1 MTQLIDQFVAQAA
14 RPADEAAWLSE
25 ARTQSLERFNELG
38 IPTQKDE
45 DWKYTSLRALASKQ
59 FSLET
64 TSNDA
69 DIVLPESS
77 QAHYRLVFSDG
88 VLNAALSDVDAL
100 PVGVRLM
107 PMSEALKSQQSQ
119 IEASL
124 SGNFPAQPNVFAALN
139 TALFREG
146 AFIQIAQACQLDK
159 PIELIFHSS
168 GEKSLSLP
176 RNLIVLEQGAKASVI
191 ERHSSTD
198 GANGLCNSATEI
210 TLADDS
216 ELDYQLIQL
225 QGSKFNHI
233 GGAWVKQGARS
244 RLFTRAITL
253 GGVLVRNELNISLDG
268 EEAHCDCTGL
278 FYGAGRQHI
287 DNHTTIRHAVP
298 NCTSR
303 ELYKGILDDRARG
316 VFHGRIVVEQD
327 AQLTASEQEN
337 PNLLLS
343 RDAEI
348 DTKPQLE
355 IYADDVKC
363 SHGATVGE
371 LDAKQLFYMQ
381 SRGISLAQAKTL
393 LTYAFAAQVV
403 EEIQIESLRD
413 ELAAR
418 IADKMHITE
427 LQATN

>member
-1 MTQLIDQFVAQAA
+1 MTQLIDQFVAQDS
-14 RPADEAAWLSE
+14 RPADEADWLSE
-25 ARTQSLERFNELG
+25 VRVQSAKRFNALG
-38 IPTQKDE
+38 IPTKKDE
-45 DWKYTSLRALASKQ
+45 DWKYTNLRALASKQ
-59 FSLET
+59 YSLEAASDNT
-64 TSNDA
+64 QIS
-69 DIVLPESS
+69 LPESS
-77 QAHYRLVFSDG
+77 RAHYRLVFSDG
-88 VLNAALSDVDAL
+88 VLDAEISELDGL
-100 PVGVRLM
+100 PAGVQLM
-107 PMSEALKSQQSQ
+107 PMSEALESQQKQ
-119 IEASL
+119 LKTSL
-124 SGNFPAQPNVFAALN
+124 SDNLPEQPNAFAELN

-146 AFIQIAQACQLDK
+146 AFIQIERDCQLDK

-168 GEKSLSLP
+168 GTQSLSLP
-176 RNLIVLEQGAKASVI
+176 RNLIVLEPGAKASVI
-191 ERHSSTD
+191 ERHTSTD
-198 GANGLCNSATEI
+198 DANGLCNSATEI
-210 TLADDS
+210 TLAEDS
-216 ELDYQLIQL
+216 ELDYQLIQV
-225 QGSKFNHI
+225 QGPKFNHI

-268 EEAHCDCTGL
+268 EKAHCDCSGL

-371 LDAKQLFYMQ
+371 LDAGQLFYMQ
-381 SRGISLAQAKTL
+381 SRGIHLAQARTL

-403 EEIQIESLRD
+403 EEIQIKSLRD
-413 ELAAR
+413 ELAVR
-418 IADKMHITE
+418 IAEKMHITE
-427 LQATN
+427 LQVAT